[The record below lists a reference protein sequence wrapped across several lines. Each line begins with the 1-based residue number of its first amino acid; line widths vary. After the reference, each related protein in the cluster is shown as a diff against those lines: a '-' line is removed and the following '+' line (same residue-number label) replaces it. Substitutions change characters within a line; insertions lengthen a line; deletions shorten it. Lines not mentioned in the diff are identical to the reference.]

1 MDVALSPSTRLEL
14 DHVLMAV
21 TDLAAAAALLEGRF
35 GLASADGGR
44 HAAWGTANRIVPLG
58 ESYLELVTVVDEL
71 AAAKSTFGRW
81 VAAMRSRSGRLIG
94 WAART
99 TDLDSVASRLDLG
112 ISDGSR
118 RDPSG
123 AELRWRGAGIEA
135 AAAQPARPFFIEW
148 DPRTPYPGHLAV
160 AHPAG
165 AVELA
170 RLELSGDPVRLAEW
184 LGARW
189 LPIVVRPGEPAVT
202 RLILRAGEREIVLG
216 AADAAG

>member
-1 MDVALSPSTRLEL
+1 MTPATQLEL

-21 TDLAAAAALLEGRF
+21 TDLAAAAARLEARF
-35 GLASADGGR
+35 GLASVEGGR

-58 ESYLELVTVVDEL
+58 ESYLELVAVVDEI

-81 VAAMRSRSGRLIG
+81 VGAMHSRSGRLIG

-99 TDLDSVASRLDLG
+99 TDLDSVARRLDLG
-112 ISDGSR
+112 IADGSR
-118 RDPSG
+118 LDPSG
-123 AELRWRGAGIEA
+123 AELRWRGAGVEA
-135 AAAQPARPFFIEW
+135 AAAEPARPFFIEW
-148 DPRTPYPGHLAV
+148 DPRTPYPGHLPV
-160 AHPAG
+160 AHRVG

-170 RLELSGDPVRLAEW
+170 RLELTGEPVRLAAW
-184 LGARW
+184 LGEGW